1 MSETIIIKK
10 YANRRLYNTAT
21 STYVTLD
28 SVAALVRDGHDFVV
42 EDARSGDDITRQ
54 ILTQII
60 VESESAGEGLLPV
73 GFLRDL
79 IRQYSGGVGGV
90 LPDYLDMS
98 MKTFTEAKDQWT
110 KVLTGAGSPQ
120 VVSDMF
126 KSAMD
131 RNLALMGEAARS
143 FQDMVPG
150 AAGLDAFWPKVG
162 STARA
167 GSAGEAPERTLKP
180 NAELEAL
187 KAQMAA
193 MQEQLEKLAARDL
206 PS

>member
-21 STYVTLD
+21 STYVTLET
-28 SVAALVRDGHDFVV
+28 VAGLVRDGVDFIV
-42 EDARSGDDITRQ
+42 EDARTGDDITRQ

-60 VESESAGEGLLPV
+60 VESESAGDGLLPV

-110 KVLTGAGSPQ
+110 KALTGAGSPQ
-120 VVSDMF
+120 MVSDMF

-131 RNLALMGEAARS
+131 RNLAIMGEAARS
-143 FQDMVPG
+143 FQEMVPG
-150 AAGLDAFWPKVG
+150 AAGLEAFWPKPAATSRTG
-162 STARA
+162 ADPQTRA
-167 GSAGEAPERTLKP
+167 SRPDP
-180 NAELEAL
+180 ELEAL

-193 MQEQLEKLAARDL
+193 MQEQIEKLAGRNRPD
-206 PS
+206 